1 MQNLFKSGSRGK
13 SLSPS
18 VFSEPLFTIVPGF
31 KNYLSCATYQ
41 FILGIVRHLLEEFQE
56 AQTIVY

>member
-13 SLSPS
+13 TLSPS

-31 KNYLSCATYQ
+31 KNYLFLYLVSIYMRNSKT
-41 FILGIVRHLLEEFQE
+41 F
-56 AQTIVY
+56 T